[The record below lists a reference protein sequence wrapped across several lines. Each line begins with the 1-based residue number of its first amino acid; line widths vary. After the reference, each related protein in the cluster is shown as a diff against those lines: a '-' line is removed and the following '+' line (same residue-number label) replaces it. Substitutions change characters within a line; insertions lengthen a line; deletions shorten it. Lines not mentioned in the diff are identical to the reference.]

1 MDLTSIAFSLMAQ
14 LNDFLTSPW
23 ALVPLPP
30 WQSSNLGLLILVSLL
45 SPSSFFCRFAEDLDE
60 ESGIAL
66 VRDAIRAGIFNDL
79 GSGSNVD
86 ITVIRRGGEV
96 SRFRTYENAAGNAS
110 DLKKQYLRPAKL
122 TPPPG
127 TTFVIEESFRPHK
140 TQLAPLVQVPP
151 PSTDMEVGA

>member
-1 MDLTSIAFSLMAQ
+1 
-14 LNDFLTSPW
+14 
-23 ALVPLPP
+23 
-30 WQSSNLGLLILVSLL
+30 
-45 SPSSFFCRFAEDLDE
+45 
-60 ESGIAL
+60 

-96 SRFRTYENAAGNAS
+96 SRFRTYENAAGDSS
-110 DLKKQYLRPAKL
+110 DLKKQYPRPVKL

-140 TQLAPLVQVPP
+140 TQMAPLVPVPR
-151 PSTDMEVGA
+151 STDMEVSA

>member
-1 MDLTSIAFSLMAQ
+1 MDEA
-14 LNDFLTSPW
+14 
-23 ALVPLPP
+23 
-30 WQSSNLGLLILVSLL
+30 
-45 SPSSFFCRFAEDLDE
+45 
-60 ESGIAL
+60 SGIAL

-96 SRFRTYENAAGNAS
+96 SRFRTYENAAGSA
-110 DLKKQYLRPAKL
+110 DDIKKNYPRPAKL

-140 TQLAPLVQVPP
+140 SQTPLAPLVQPTQ
-151 PSTDMEVGA
+151 PSSMEVVS